1 MDRQQGRE
9 ALMNSLLFIGER
21 VKQALFFLEANEVA
35 KSNLRFCFYPMK
47 HPEEGSLRSDNPQ
60 IRVFGKL

>member
-21 VKQALFFLEANEVA
+21 VKQALFLQEAM
-35 KSNLRFCFYPMK
+35 KSL
-47 HPEEGSLRSDNPQ
+47 SQ
-60 IRVFGKL
+60 I

>member
-1 MDRQQGRE
+1 
-9 ALMNSLLFIGER
+9 MNSLLFIGER